1 MRSDHVN
8 TSPYNPCRN
17 ACLRKPRSDYGLIP
31 VVDHP
36 TARISALLFV
46 LIGGLPNWGQA
57 PPVDAQFQIN
67 LDPASRNPFL
77 GVNAAYDG
85 FAFMPEDV
93 NKGMTDATRQI
104 EFDRV
109 SRMGLH
115 IARTFYRP
123 DWACPQAIT
132 GPCDWNSTKMQ
143 AFYQWLGAMK
153 SIGVTVALNAG
164 WWFPADTYYG
174 QTQPGPS
181 DQANY
186 AAWVSE
192 SVRQI
197 VELRGF
203 TNVRYLIVFTEPTTT
218 TVGVLPAG
226 TDLWTYYA
234 ACVRT
239 LHQRLLQDGRRS
251 EVLLVGPNNTNNGQ
265 DLDRAVSDLND
276 VLDVYSG
283 HNYNEPGYDQ
293 WYAMFTSMQQL
304 VAGKGKPLWAD
315 EYGKQ
320 DEAFRQTDA
329 YGNYVAQAVA
339 ASINA
344 GVQTTLLWL
353 LFDEQYVSPQSTL
366 TYTNGGA
373 SFYNGVSRWGTCAY
387 PGDTVPN
394 PGQPRSSWYAF
405 SMMSRYLGGSPGTV
419 SLATTANAGGVFAA
433 ATSPGGSDHS
443 ILLVNGSS
451 VIRTVGLS
459 FNRALGGALYQYSY
473 TPGEVKI
480 EPSGALIPYGASY
493 AAVGSSLTV
502 TIGPQSVVVL
512 STLAGSPGTIPSS
525 PSGLVAT
532 AGSQS
537 VSLSWK
543 DTSANEE
550 GFRIERRSS
559 DESAFVGIGTVAA
572 NVTTF
577 VDTRVNATSYQ
588 YRVCAFRTE
597 GCSAY
602 NLGNLVSVGDGR
614 GLIGWWPL
622 MGDLSDKTGQHTSPK
637 AANIVFASDGRNGSS
652 ALHLNGLN
660 SFVDLDRFDL
670 GDRFSFALWVKTDDE
685 SSVFSSILSN
695 QTPNGFTLAVVN
707 LTPGAVQASSRQVEF
722 ETCDTNNC
730 QQQKNALSS
739 SGAFPLGK
747 WIHLAVAVDRIA
759 KTATV
764 YLNGTDVTDSGNSDI
779 LGDFSTSG
787 TLRIGSMLS
796 NSYWFHGAIQDLRV
810 YGYLLSD
817 IEVQELAYA
826 TLQPTPPTAYT
837 CANTTPPAI
846 TFIDSAAGYGGY
858 SYFASG
864 SWLEI
869 KGTNLA
875 DPADPRLTASTNSG
889 QWTSSDFNGVNA
901 PTALDG
907 ISVSINGKP
916 AYVWYLSPTQLN
928 VQAPEDTV
936 TGNVAITVTNCIAT
950 SSQFMFT
957 RRTLAPGL
965 LAPSNYN
972 AGGTQYMVATFAS
985 DGAYV
990 LNANAGAAFG
1000 LNSRPAKP
1008 GDVIIAY
1015 GIGFGDVTPSI
1026 LPGVIVQQS
1035 NAPTNPVTL
1044 SFGSTNATLGYSG
1057 LAGGFVG
1064 LYEFYI
1070 TVPYGLAD
1078 GDYQINATQ
1087 NGTKVPQTMYLTV
1100 HN

>member
-1 MRSDHVN
+1 
-8 TSPYNPCRN
+8 
-17 ACLRKPRSDYGLIP
+17 
-31 VVDHP
+31 
-36 TARISALLFV
+36 
-46 LIGGLPNWGQA
+46 LPGWGQA

-67 LDPASRNPFL
+67 LDPASRSLFL
-77 GVNAAYDG
+77 GVNAVYHG

-132 GPCDWNSTKMQ
+132 GTCDWNSTKMQ
-143 AFYQWLGAMK
+143 AFYQWLGVMK
-153 SIGVTVALNAG
+153 SIGVTVSLETA
-164 WWFPADTYYG
+164 WWFPLDTYYG

-181 DQANY
+181 DLTNW

-192 SVRQI
+192 SVHQI
-197 VELRGF
+197 VEIRGF
-203 TNVRYLIVFTEPTTT
+203 TNVRYLKIFGEATNAA
-218 TVGVLPAG
+218 VGVLPSG
-226 TDLWTYYA
+226 TALWTYYA

-239 LHQRLLQDGRRS
+239 LHQRLVQDGRRS
-251 EVLLVGPNNTNNGQ
+251 EVLLIAPSDTNNGQ
-265 DLDRAVSDLND
+265 NLDLAVSELND

-283 HNYNEPGYDQ
+283 HNYSDVGYDQ
-293 WYAMFTSMQQL
+293 WYALFTSMQQL
-304 VAGKGKPLWAD
+304 VAGTGKPLWVD

-320 DEAFRQTDA
+320 DEAFRETDA
-329 YGNYVAQAVA
+329 YGNYVAQVVA
-339 ASINA
+339 ASVNA

-353 LFDEQYVSPQSTL
+353 LFDQQYVSPQSTL
-366 TYTNGGA
+366 TNA
-373 SFYNGVSRWGTCAY
+373 DSFYNGVHRWGTTTY
-387 PGDTVPN
+387 PGDTIPN

-419 SLATTANAGGVFAA
+419 SLPTTANADGVFAA

-443 ILLVNGSS
+443 VLLVNGSA
-451 VIRTVGLS
+451 VIRTVGLT
-459 FNRALGGALYQYSY
+459 FNRALGGTLYQYSY

-480 EPSGALIPYGASY
+480 EPSGTLIPYGASY

-502 TIGPQSVVVL
+502 TLGPQSVMVL

-543 DTSANEE
+543 DNSGNED

-577 VDTRVNATSYQ
+577 VDTRVNAASYQ
-588 YRVCAFRTE
+588 YRVCAFHTE
-597 GCSAY
+597 GCSVY
-602 NLGNLVSVGDGR
+602 SLGNLVTVGSGR

-622 MGDLSDKTGQHTSPK
+622 MGDLSDKTGQHASPK
-637 AANIVFASDGRNGSS
+637 AANIVFAADGRNGSS

-670 GDRFSFALWVKTDDE
+670 GDRFSFALWVKTGDE
-685 SSVFSSILSN
+685 SSIFSSILSN

-707 LTPGAVQASSRQVEF
+707 LTPGAVQTSSRQIEF
-722 ETCDTNNC
+722 ETCDTGNC

-747 WIHLAVAVDRIA
+747 WIHLAVTVDRIA

-764 YLNGTDVTDSGNSDI
+764 YLNGTDVTASRNSGI

-817 IEVQELAYA
+817 VEVQELAYA

-837 CANTTPPAI
+837 CANTTPPVI

-869 KGTNLA
+869 MGTNLA
-875 DPADPRLTASTNSG
+875 DPVDPRLTASKNPG

-907 ISVSINGKP
+907 ISVSVNGKP

-928 VQAPEDTV
+928 VQAPQDSA

-950 SSQFMFT
+950 SSPFMFA

-965 LAPSNYN
+965 LAPSNYS

-990 LNANAGAAFG
+990 LNTSTGAVFG

-1015 GIGFGDVTPSI
+1015 GIGFGNVTPSI

-1035 NAPTNPVTL
+1035 NSPTNPVTL
-1044 SFGSTNATLGYSG
+1044 SFGSTNATLAYSG

-1070 TVPYGLAD
+1070 TVPSGLAD
-1078 GDYQINATQ
+1078 GDYQINMAQ
-1087 NGTKVPQTMYLTV
+1087 NGTKVPQTIYLTV